1 MKLELPSQLENFGI
15 TAFSVT
21 GQGTPIVLIHGV
33 GMRQQVWAPQVRDL
47 GRDFKVITYDMLG
60 HGQSDVPPEGVQ
72 LTCYAEQLLALL
84 DHLGIQR
91 AHVIGHS
98 MGALIALEFALNYP
112 QRCLRVAALN
122 AVFCRTPEQSEAV
135 IQRAS
140 SLVTSGILAGLDA
153 TLARWFDPACEDTH
167 QQISAQIRDFLCQ
180 VDPVGYRRTYEL
192 FASSD
197 RMHLTRLKS
206 MEVPV
211 LFMTGQNDVNSQPS
225 MSRAMADL
233 VPVASLEILADARH
247 MMTLTHAADINQRL
261 HSFLSGPD
269 IT

>member
-153 TLARWFDPACEDTH
+153 TLARRFDA
-167 QQISAQIRDFLCQ
+167 LW
-180 VDPVGYRRTYEL
+180 RT
-192 FASSD
+192 
-197 RMHLTRLKS
+197 
-206 MEVPV
+206 
-211 LFMTGQNDVNSQPS
+211 
-225 MSRAMADL
+225 
-233 VPVASLEILADARH
+233 
-247 MMTLTHAADINQRL
+247 
-261 HSFLSGPD
+261 
-269 IT
+269 